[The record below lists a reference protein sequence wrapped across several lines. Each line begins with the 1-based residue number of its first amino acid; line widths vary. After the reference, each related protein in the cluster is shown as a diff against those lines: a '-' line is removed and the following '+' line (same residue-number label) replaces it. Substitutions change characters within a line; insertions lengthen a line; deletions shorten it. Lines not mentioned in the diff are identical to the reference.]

1 MSSEKED
8 MNKQDENLKKD
19 FKIAQYIYIA
29 LYLALVI
36 SLIFISMWYGLISLY
51 NRKSD
56 IYSIAILGR

>member
-36 SLIFISMWYGLISLY
+36 SLIFISM
-51 NRKSD
+51 
-56 IYSIAILGR
+56 